1 MTVVIFH
8 CFHFGGVKSYVKSV
22 QKFKNSKKKIPKL
35 ELSPGLTYMISAC
48 NKIVIPAWPTALHR

>member
-22 QKFKNSKKKIPKL
+22 QKFKNSKKKNTKVRVEPRTDL
-35 ELSPGLTYMISAC
+35 HDFSMQQNSHTRLANSPS
-48 NKIVIPAWPTALHR
+48 